1 MLFRIEDS
9 ANING
14 KHREYNIP
22 EKDLPEL
29 RVTQLESYIATE
41 IRKEVNNSKDR
52 SLLSYSKSLG
62 VCLLKYNKFA
72 DNQLRINNLD
82 DIEDFVFY
90 YVLKS
95 KKVKCKTFNL
105 KEGIKYKKNRK
116 IKLINFKI
124 DISNN
129 ILLDEYMRKETGIGL
144 KKVAS
149 PEKDKEVLLMQSP
162 YDMVI
167 TCYLE
172 SVYLLYALYL
182 KYGMNEGIYNNLLN
196 KISTLEDF
204 RFVCCGESERDA
216 LIAIVNYLYY
226 NGEDEKEMSQKI
238 YQDSRKS
245 EEISFYYNP
254 ILQLHDI
261 QIESF
266 NDSYMLSDYNGNI
279 ISDWIWEFYKNGI
292 VVDN

>member
-9 ANING
+9 ANIKG

-52 SLLSYSKSLG
+52 SILSYSKSLG
-62 VCLLKYNKFA
+62 VCLLKYNKFT
-72 DNQLRINNLD
+72 DNQLRINNLCV
-82 DIEDFVFY
+82 EDFVFY

-95 KKVKCKTFNL
+95 KKYKCKTFNL

-116 IKLINFKI
+116 IRLINFKI

-162 YDMVI
+162 NDMVI
-167 TCYLE
+167 ACYLE

-204 RFVCCGESERDA
+204 RFECCGESERDA

-226 NGEDEKEMSQKI
+226 NGEVEKEMSQKI
-238 YQDSRKS
+238 YQDSSKS
-245 EEISFYYNP
+245 EEIPFYYNP

-261 QIESF
+261 QIECF

-279 ISDWIWEFYKNGI
+279 ISDWIWEFYKSSTVI
-292 VVDN
+292 DN

>member
-9 ANING
+9 ANIKG
-14 KHREYNIP
+14 KHREYDIP
-22 EKDLPEL
+22 EKDLPKL

-52 SLLSYSKSLG
+52 SILSYSKSLG
-62 VCLLKYNKFA
+62 VCLLKYNKFT
-72 DNQLRINNLD
+72 DNQLRINNLCV
-82 DIEDFVFY
+82 EDFVFY

-95 KKVKCKTFNL
+95 KKNKCKTFNL

-116 IKLINFKI
+116 IRLINFKI

-129 ILLDEYMRKETGIGL
+129 SLLDKYLRKETGIGL

-162 YDMVI
+162 NDMVI

-196 KISTLEDF
+196 KISTLDDF
-204 RFVCCGESERDA
+204 RFKYCGESERVA

-226 NGEDEKEMSQKI
+226 NGEVEKEMSQKI
-238 YQDSRKS
+238 YQDSRES
-245 EEISFYYNP
+245 EEIPFYYNP

-261 QIESF
+261 QIECF
-266 NDSYMLSDYNGNI
+266 NDSYMLSDHNENI
-279 ISDWIWEFYKNGI
+279 ISDWIWEFYKNSTVI
-292 VVDN
+292 DN